1 MSDEHTSGYEDNELP
16 EDLKALDAAVGKA
29 LRESV
34 DRTANP
40 ELVDRVFAA
49 SVQDLPARTLP
60 ISRARA
66 GVPARWSSPQFRAA
80 AALLFVTGLVLVAW
94 FATKS
99 QGIEPVK
106 SSPSVVVDFQDQL
119 GIASAEEVILVAILD
134 GDGVWIEQELLDQ
147 PGATTAEPILRTRG
161 TNVDDLA
168 DEINE
173 ILGATS

>member
-16 EDLKALDAAVGKA
+16 EDLKAFDAAVGKA

-40 ELVDRVFAA
+40 ELVDRVVAA
-49 SVQDLPARTLP
+49 SLQDLPARTLP
-60 ISRARA
+60 ISRATVSR
-66 GVPARWSSPQFRAA
+66 RWTSPQFRAA

-94 FATKS
+94 FAMNS
-99 QGIEPVK
+99 QNIEPVK
-106 SSPSVVVDFQDQL
+106 SSPSVVVDFQNEL

-147 PGATTAEPILRTRG
+147 PGATAAEPILRTRG